1 MENKRQL
8 IDTLYERHQGKPNYR
23 RAIQEDYFLTTGD
36 ELPIGTLKHH
46 IKRIKKAGKRPPV
59 AEMGGFADQRFNSDG
74 SITSQIRKRLTQK
87 KVFSNEELLELHT
100 INTKENEIK
109 QIVSNEWTMT
119 NKDGETFYNFQSKI
133 IAVPLKEG
141 GLTFEDFRELVRE
154 EPIKF
159 DVPLVGVGTRNL
171 VVGMADIHLGV
182 TTIEMI
188 LNEIAE
194 IMEIAENGYD
204 TIVIE
209 QLGDYFHS
217 SQMKQSITLKGTI
230 LQTVDM
236 AKAWND
242 GKSLMIRL
250 IDHFLKH
257 CNKVQIETAM
267 GNHSGNL
274 EYVLLDFIKER
285 YSLLENERVVVN
297 NHLDWRTAYKVGNV
311 GIMLAHG
318 DNTPPQKLVGK
329 FAAEYPQ
336 LWGSVEH
343 REVHTGHR
351 HSKFKEIDE
360 NGIVIR
366 QFPTKKPT
374 DDYED
379 EKGYISR
386 KLIEVIEY
394 DEDRSKVIYEI

>member
-1 MENKRQL
+1 MENKRQ
-8 IDTLYERHQGKPNYR
+8 IIETLYERHQGKPSYR
-23 RAIQEDYFLTTGD
+23 KAIQEEYFLTTGD
-36 ELPIGTLKHH
+36 KLPLGTLKYH
-46 IKRIKKAGKRPPV
+46 IERIRKLKKQPPAPEV
-59 AEMGGFADQRFNSDG
+59 GGFADQKFNSDG
-74 SITSQIRKRLTQK
+74 SITSQIRTRLTQK
-87 KVFSNEELLELHT
+87 KIFSNEELLELHL
-100 INTKENEIK
+100 INPKENEVK

-133 IAVPLKEG
+133 IAIPLKEG
-141 GLTFEDFRELVRE
+141 VLTLEDFRELVRE
-154 EPIKF
+154 EPRRF
-159 DVPLVGVGTRNL
+159 DVPLIGVGTRNL
-171 VVGMADIHLGV
+171 VVGLADIHLGL
-182 TTIEMI
+182 TTIEML

-209 QLGDYFHS
+209 QVGDYFHS
-217 SQMKQSITLKGTI
+217 SQMKKSITLAGTI
-230 LQTVDM
+230 LPTVDM

-242 GKSLMIRL
+242 GKSLMVRL

-285 YSLLENERVVVN
+285 YSLLENDRVVVN
-297 NHLDWRTAYKVGNV
+297 NHLDWRTAYRVGNV

-318 DNTPPQKLVGK
+318 DKVAPAKLVQK
-329 FAAEYPQ
+329 FAAEYPL

-351 HSKFKEIDE
+351 HNKFKEIDE
-360 NGIVIR
+360 NGIVVR
-366 QFPTKKPT
+366 QFPTPKPT
-374 DDYED
+374 DEYED
-379 EKGYISR
+379 EYAYMSR